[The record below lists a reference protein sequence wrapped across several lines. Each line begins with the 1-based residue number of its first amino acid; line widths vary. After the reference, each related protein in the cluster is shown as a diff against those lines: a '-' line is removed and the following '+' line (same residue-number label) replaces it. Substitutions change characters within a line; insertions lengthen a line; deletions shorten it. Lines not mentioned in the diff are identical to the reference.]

1 MKKITFLLSLMAI
14 VMMTSCSKIVD
25 KPQEIK
31 VNPEDVS
38 VVGNEIKAD
47 ITGTFPPKKFA
58 RKGELKVTPVLKYGD
73 KEVVGETEV
82 YVGEKA
88 KLNGTKVSYKEG
100 GKYKQ
105 SCRFKY
111 TPDMEGKEL
120 KLYLRCDAK
129 CGKKV
134 YEIPDVLIR

>member
-31 VNPEDVS
+31 VNPEDIS

-58 RKGELKVTPVLKYGD
+58 RKGEP
-73 KEVVGETEV
+73 
-82 YVGEKA
+82 
-88 KLNGTKVSYKEG
+88 KLRP
-100 GKYKQ
+100 
-105 SCRFKY
+105 C
-111 TPDMEGKEL
+111 
-120 KLYLRCDAK
+120 
-129 CGKKV
+129 
-134 YEIPDVLIR
+134 